1 MIAFVLPALSAV
13 TAGAEEQAWIN
24 QVREADRLSA
34 EGRYDEAEAAYI
46 AARKQAELLGAGELP
61 MAITLNRIG
70 YQCHIAGRLREAE
83 RAYTAAL
90 TK

>member
-1 MIAFVLPALSAV
+1 MHLSCRRSPLLQRAPKNKP
-13 TAGAEEQAWIN
+13 GSIK
-24 QVREADRLSA
+24 VREADRLSA
-34 EGRYDEAEAAYI
+34 EGWYDEAEAAYI
-46 AARKQAELLGAGELP
+46 AARKRAELLGAGELP

-83 RAYTAAL
+83 RAYAAAL